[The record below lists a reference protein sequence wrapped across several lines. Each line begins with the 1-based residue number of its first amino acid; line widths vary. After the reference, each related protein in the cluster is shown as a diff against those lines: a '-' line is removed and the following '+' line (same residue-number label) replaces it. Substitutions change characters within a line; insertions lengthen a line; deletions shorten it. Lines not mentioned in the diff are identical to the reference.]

1 MLFARAKTRTNPLFY
16 PERLEYRLAHDP
28 ARLER
33 MRTEQ
38 HNVDVLVWNVFA
50 SLDSD
55 EDREFLAGQL
65 QALAGSRL
73 RTPLSLSL
81 WTGVHREPMLRPSA
95 AYQRWLDHHPDVDD
109 PSPFTRPFEVAVRLE
124 APEVLALIDATL
136 DAPLRGTHGRDR
148 LVELIDAG
156 AEHARAVGKHLVVT
170 CLYQS
175 GTPVATEVSARLN
188 DLRSAE
194 RRAEAMP
201 WHPTPPAVE
210 LREMSWQRLLRLWD
224 RSREGL
230 ALSRQPVKRFEDY
243 AAQLGLR

>member
-1 MLFARAKTRTNPLFY
+1 MLFARAKTRTNPVFY

-38 HNVDVLVWNVFA
+38 RNVDLLVWNVFA

-55 EDREFLAGQL
+55 DDREFLAGQL

-73 RTPLSLSL
+73 RPPLSLSL
-81 WTGVHREPMLRPSA
+81 WTGAHREPTLRPSA
-95 AYQRWLDHHPDVDD
+95 AYRRWLEHHPDIDD
-109 PSPFTRPFEVAVRLE
+109 PTPFTRPLEVAVRLE
-124 APEVLALIDATL
+124 ATEVLALIDATL
-136 DAPLRGTHGRDR
+136 DAPLLGTRGRDR

-156 AEHARAVGKHLVVT
+156 AEHARAVGKHLVVA
-170 CLYQS
+170 CVYQS
-175 GTPVATEVSARLN
+175 RSGAARQLSARLN
-188 DLRSAE
+188 DLRSEE

-210 LREMSWQRLLRLWD
+210 LREMPWQRLLRLWEH
-224 RSREGL
+224 SRDGL
-230 ALSRQPVKRFEDY
+230 ALSRQPVKRFEEY
-243 AAQLGLR
+243 AAQLGLW